1 MVEILSDMEVSWY
14 LTSLLQVGE
23 TLDYGTSFYKGKL
36 PDVFE
41 VSCDVMAQQ
50 TLKGILQY
58 FAVFI

>member
-1 MVEILSDMEVSWY
+1 MEVSWY
-14 LTSLLQVGE
+14 LTSLLQVSE